1 LRTGQR
7 TISYNFCN
15 ILGRFTQRDEGLAE
29 VWKIFV
35 HTVTRLVGQQ
45 RAIQPAIPGIL
56 MLREL
61 EDDQD
66 RTEHLDDE
74 DGEV

>member
-1 LRTGQR
+1 L
-7 TISYNFCN
+7 
-15 ILGRFTQRDEGLAE
+15 
-29 VWKIFV
+29 

-45 RAIQPAIPGIL
+45 RAIQPVIPSIL
-56 MLREL
+56 MLHEL

-66 RTEHLDDE
+66 RAEHQDDE